1 MQATA
6 MILAAGMGQRFG
18 SITQTTPK
26 PLLKVNGLTLIEHAI
41 LRLRKAGI
49 SKIVINVS
57 WLGSQIIEHLN
68 HLNFGDTELFIS
80 DERQQI
86 LGTGGGVKK
95 ALDYL
100 ADDAFWLI
108 NSDVLT
114 DYKIDINFSLQSGSL
129 GHLILVDNPQHH
141 PNGDFGLRGDRIVKD
156 DGAQPLTFSGISL
169 LSPKLFADINSEI
182 FPLEPL
188 LAEYGVKGT
197 LTGEFYSGGWIDVG
211 TVERLD
217 SAELVKWV

>member
-1 MQATA
+1 MTATA

-41 LRLRKAGI
+41 LMLRNAGI
-49 SKIVINVS
+49 TKIVVNVS
-57 WLGSQIIEHLN
+57 WLGSQIIEHLKN
-68 HLNFGDTELFIS
+68 LNFGDAELFIS
-80 DERQQI
+80 DERDQI

-114 DYKIDINFSLQSGSL
+114 DYKIDINYSLLDGNL
-129 GHLILVDNPQHH
+129 GHLVLVDNPQHH
-141 PNGDFGLRGDRIVKD
+141 PNGDFELRGDRIVKR
-156 DGAQPLTFSGISL
+156 DGVQPFTFSGISL
-169 LSPKLFADINSEI
+169 LSPNLFADIRSEV

-188 LAEYGVKGT
+188 LTEYGVKGK
-197 LTGEFYSGGWIDVG
+197 LTGEYYSGVWIDVG
-211 TVERLD
+211 TVERLEL
-217 SAELVKWV
+217 AEQRQWS